1 MKENIEDIIKQLQTI
16 LKIRK
21 EQEEIIE
28 CAGGFCVNC
37 KPDIDALEHSIK
49 ILSDYKKVVEE
60 NKELRIV
67 KNLIQTLELN
77 QVPSDKYIL
86 ITKQEFLYGNYKKL
100 LDEYI
105 PKQKI
110 KDKIEEF
117 KINLKEYKNYVLSK
131 EETDVEYI
139 DFVIGEQIIRVL
151 QELLKE
157 E

>member
-1 MKENIEDIIKQLQTI
+1 MKENIEDTIKQLEII

-21 EQEEIIE
+21 EQAEIV
-28 CAGGFCVNC
+28 GFCVNC

-110 KDKIEEF
+110 KGKIDMLEKE
-117 KINLKEYKNYVLSK
+117 LKEYKEREFCLF
-131 EETDVEYI
+131 EDYI
-139 DFVIGEQIIRVL
+139 NEKIKIYK
-151 QELLKE
+151 ELLE
-157 E
+157 EE